1 MKTWK
6 LEDAKNRFSEVVR
19 RALAHQPQRV
29 TRGGRD
35 AVVVVSAEDY
45 AVLTFAGDLVEFL
58 QKSPLADAVKHGE
71 IALNRSRVLA
81 RNADSELGSRS

>member
-58 QKSPLADAVKHGE
+58 QKSPLADAVKSGE
-71 IALNRSRVLA
+71 IELNRSRVLA
-81 RNADSELGSRS
+81 RNADTELGSRS

>member
-6 LEDAKNRFSEVVR
+6 LEDAKNGFSEVVR

-35 AVVVVSAEDY
+35 AVVVISADDY
-45 AVLTFAGDLVEFL
+45 ARLTASTDLVEFL
-58 QKSPLADAVKHGE
+58 QRSPLAEALRDGE
-71 IALNRSRVLA
+71 LDLERPRESDRDL
-81 RNADSELGSRS
+81 DLP

>member
-6 LEDAKNRFSEVVR
+6 LEDAKNGFSEVVR

-35 AVVVVSAEDY
+35 AVVVIAAEDY
-45 AVLTFAGDLVEFL
+45 AGLTGTQNLVDFFRN
-58 QKSPLADAVKHGE
+58 SPLAEACQSGDLDLIRPRDAGRD
-71 IALNRSRVLA
+71 RSANVA
-81 RNADSELGSRS
+81 I

>member
-1 MKTWK
+1 MRTWK

-35 AVVVVSAEDY
+35 AVIVLSSEDY
-45 AVLTFAGDLVEFL
+45 EKLVAPRDLVEFM
-58 QKSPLADAVKHGE
+58 QSSPLKGVEVDLEREPDYGRDISLE
-71 IALNRSRVLA
+71 
-81 RNADSELGSRS
+81 

>member
-1 MKTWK
+1 MRTWK

-35 AVVVVSAEDY
+35 AVIVLSAEDY
-45 AVLTFAGDLVEFL
+45 EKLVAPRDLVEFM
-58 QKSPLADAVKHGE
+58 QSSPLKGVEVDLEREPDYGRDISLE
-71 IALNRSRVLA
+71 
-81 RNADSELGSRS
+81 

>member
-6 LEDAKNRFSEVVR
+6 LEDAKNGFSEVVR

-35 AVVVVSAEDY
+35 AVIVISAEDY
-45 AVLTFAGDLVEFL
+45 AKLTTTEDLVTFL
-58 QKSPLADAVKHGE
+58 QRSPMAEAMRDGE
-71 IALNRSRVLA
+71 LDLTRQRDFGRDL
-81 RNADSELGSRS
+81 EL

>member
-1 MKTWK
+1 MRTWK

-35 AVVVVSAEDY
+35 AVIVLSAEDY
-45 AVLTFAGDLVEFL
+45 EKLVAPRDLVEFM
-58 QKSPLADAVKHGE
+58 QSSPLKGVGVHLEREADYGRDISLE
-71 IALNRSRVLA
+71 
-81 RNADSELGSRS
+81 